1 MSDTTAMDAKIRAK
15 DADNQR
21 KQLESKFE
29 IFTREWLKKN
39 CTTIHRGFADL
50 YPYQELCAQI
60 HQRFLVDHKG
70 KGKTQEAM
78 KKDQYEKLVKNQLT
92 AFITDFTKASVKHP
106 KEAKTQFPYVDFVNA
121 ILGSFDVAIRVDE

>member
-60 HQRFLVDHKG
+60 HQRFVVDHKG
-70 KGKTQEAM
+70 KGKAQEAM
-78 KKDQYEKLVKNQLT
+78 KKDQYEKLVKGQ
-92 AFITDFTKASVKHP
+92 FSSFVKDFTTSSVKHP
-106 KEAKTQFPYVDFVNA
+106 KEAKTQFPFAAFTDAV
-121 ILGSFDVAIRVDE
+121 LGSFDVAIRVDE